1 MYSHIYIPKWVY
13 IAACNITICIH
24 VHMYLCVN
32 MYKHTYILNCI
43 LVLIQYGSHFV
54 SINSFFGSFLPPSST
69 NRVVGGC
76 GATAAVEEGAEL
88 GVFNSPRF

>member
-1 MYSHIYIPKWVY
+1 MGIHSCLQYY
-13 IAACNITICIH
+13 ICIH

-54 SINSFFGSFLPPSST
+54 SINSFFFFWFFSEPPSS
-69 NRVVGGC
+69 NRIGRVSK
-76 GATAAVEEGAEL
+76 ASPEGAEL
-88 GVFNSPRF
+88 GVLNSPRF